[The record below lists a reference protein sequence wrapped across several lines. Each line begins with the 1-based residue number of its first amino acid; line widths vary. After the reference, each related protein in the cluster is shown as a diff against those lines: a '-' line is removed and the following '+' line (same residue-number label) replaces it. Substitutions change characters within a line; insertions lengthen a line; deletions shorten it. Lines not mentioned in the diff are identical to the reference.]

1 MKKFIFA
8 LLMFVFTSFAF
19 ASPPLVETKQKSE
32 KVEFVKQVI
41 GDLAVVTVIENVS
54 FYTPYSERKVQS
66 NQDIFITKPY
76 CSKTQINFN
85 PIPITDSTK
94 EWNYSIDK
102 RNLARI
108 HNNRNFDL

>member
-32 KVEFVKQVI
+32 KIEFVKQVI
-41 GDLAVVTVIENVS
+41 GEVAVVTVIESVS
-54 FYTPYSERKVQS
+54 FYKAYSERKVQS
-66 NQDIFITKPY
+66 NQDLFISQPY
-76 CSKTQINFN
+76 CPEQKINFN
-85 PIPITDSTK
+85 PIPITNITK
-94 EWNYSIDK
+94 EWHYIIDK